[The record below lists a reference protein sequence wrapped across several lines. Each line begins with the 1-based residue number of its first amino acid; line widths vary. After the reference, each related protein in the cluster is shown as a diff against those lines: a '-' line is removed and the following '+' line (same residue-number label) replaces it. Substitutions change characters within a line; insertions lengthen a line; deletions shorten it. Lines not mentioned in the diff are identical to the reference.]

1 MKQILFFDSM
11 LVPKIITF
19 VYWLQLAC
27 TVLFG
32 LGTIFK
38 GGFGLMAIFMGLV
51 IMVTGAVGSRIF
63 CELSIVLFK
72 IHENIKKLADKQI

>member
-1 MKQILFFDSM
+1 
-11 LVPKIITF
+11 
-19 VYWLQLAC
+19 
-27 TVLFG
+27 
-32 LGTIFK
+32 
-38 GGFGLMAIFMGLV
+38 MAIFMGLV